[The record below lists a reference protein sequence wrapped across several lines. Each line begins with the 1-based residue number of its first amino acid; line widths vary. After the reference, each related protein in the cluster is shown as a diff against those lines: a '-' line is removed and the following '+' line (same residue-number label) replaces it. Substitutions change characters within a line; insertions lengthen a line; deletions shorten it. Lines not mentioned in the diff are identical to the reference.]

1 MAPGWDVALFRAI
14 HHGLHHPLLDP
25 LMKALT
31 DPGVWKAPL
40 FTIAAALF
48 LGRGRRGVTALA
60 ALVLTVA
67 LSDQVT
73 SRALKPLFRR
83 ERPSVEL
90 ADTKPLFGVRHTNS
104 FPSSHA
110 VNFFAAAPIV
120 CEAFP
125 SANVAYLLLASA
137 VAFSRVY
144 VGDHYPSDVIV
155 GALLGTAIG
164 WLGRRAL
171 RRALATWERR
181 RAAATGRADRP
192 AGEEGPS
199 GGP

>member
-31 DPGVWKAPL
+31 DPGVWKVPL
-40 FTIAAALF
+40 FTVAAALF

-83 ERPSVEL
+83 DRPSVEL
-90 ADTKPLFGVRHTNS
+90 ADTKPLFGVRHTDS
-104 FPSSHA
+104 FP
-110 VNFFAAAPIV
+110 
-120 CEAFP
+120 
-125 SANVAYLLLASA
+125 
-137 VAFSRVY
+137 
-144 VGDHYPSDVIV
+144 
-155 GALLGTAIG
+155 
-164 WLGRRAL
+164 RA
-171 RRALATWERR
+171 T
-181 RAAATGRADRP
+181 P
-192 AGEEGPS
+192 
-199 GGP
+199 